1 MKRDGAL
8 EIGDRFVEVEIVKV
22 GVPAL
27 DQRIPGPSREYQ
39 KRSQHEQPHTF
50 IVSRRG
56 FRLWNCG
63 GSAGDRHSNDETL
76 SSW

>member
-1 MKRDGAL
+1 MKGDGAL

-56 FRLWNCG
+56 FQVVELRRERG
-63 GSAGDRHSNDETL
+63 
-76 SSW
+76 

>member
-39 KRSQHEQPHTF
+39 
-50 IVSRRG
+50 
-56 FRLWNCG
+56 N
-63 GSAGDRHSNDETL
+63 
-76 SSW
+76 